1 MGNNMS
7 QQSLAD
13 ITEALNAFPIGFM
26 ANERDAHEENERH
39 PISCGSTSIDQ
50 RTFSPLAR
58 QQAMPT
64 TPLKSVVSVLIVRVS
79 QK

>member
-13 ITEALNAFPIGFM
+13 ITEALSAFPIGFM

-50 RTFSPLAR
+50 RTFFRLWQGSNQHQPLR
-58 QQAMPT
+58 
-64 TPLKSVVSVLIVRVS
+64 
-79 QK
+79 